1 MEYHT
6 TWYSIELRLL
16 GAYNMKSKF
25 LFWVIVYIGI
35 LLVGLISDWHIVGIC
50 KFILSL
56 LGIFM
61 TIYALALS
69 SIAGK
74 TLKRYAHQES
84 NSGFVPDRFTSF
96 GIYSCMRHP
105 MHLGIGLLP
114 LGIALMFGNIA
125 AILAGGWVL
134 AAAFW
139 FVLTIEEPETMS
151 LYKDSYIEYM
161 QKVPAF
167 NFSLKCVESG
177 LYALKQKELSQE
189 NSKVEVT
196 GFEARYYD
204 KLMNLITFGWY
215 SKFIKKAID
224 DIGLT
229 KSAKVADFGAGTG
242 SNALLMHPY
251 IGKDGEI
258 VGFEIGKE
266 MQEQFLENTKGYK
279 NIILADK
286 SILEPLNEEEKYD
299 FVFISFV
306 LHGFTK
312 ENREKIIQNAC
323 KILKKGGAFVIL
335 DYNEFD
341 VDKAPFIYRFG
352 IRFLECPLAEEFIN
366 TNIEEILNKEGFGDF
381 SAKTYQKGHI
391 RLLKAVKS

>member
-1 MEYHT
+1 
-6 TWYSIELRLL
+6 
-16 GAYNMKSKF
+16 MKSKV

-35 LLVGLISDWHIVGIC
+35 LFVGLLSDWHTIGIC
-50 KFILSL
+50 KFILSI
-56 LGIFM
+56 LGIFI

-69 SIAGK
+69 SIAGR
-74 TLKRYAHQES
+74 TLKRYAHKEP
-84 NSGFVPDRFTSF
+84 NSGFVPDKFTSF

-125 AILAGGWVL
+125 AIMASGWVL

-139 FVLTIEEPETMS
+139 FVLAIEEPETMA
-151 LYKDSYIEYM
+151 LYKESYIDYM

-167 NFSLKCVESG
+167 TFSLKCIERG

-189 NSKVEVT
+189 NSKVEVR
-196 GFEARYYD
+196 GFEAKYYD
-204 KLMNLITFGWY
+204 RLMNLITFGWY

-258 VGFEIGKE
+258 VAFEIGKE
-266 MQEQFLENTKGYK
+266 IKEQFLENTKGYK
-279 NIILADK
+279 NIILVNK

-312 ENREKIIQNAC
+312 ENREKIIQNAH

-335 DYNEFD
+335 DYNEFN

-366 TNIEEILNKEGFGDF
+366 TDIEEILNKEGFGDF
-381 SAKTYQKGHI
+381 SNKTYQKGHI
-391 RLLKAVKS
+391 RLLKAIKV

>member
-1 MEYHT
+1 
-6 TWYSIELRLL
+6 
-16 GAYNMKSKF
+16 MKSKV

-35 LLVGLISDWHIVGIC
+35 LLVGLISDWHIEGIC
-50 KFILSL
+50 KYILAIV
-56 LGIFM
+56 GIF
-61 TIYALALS
+61 IASYAFALS
-69 SIAGK
+69 SIAGR
-74 TLKRYAHQES
+74 TLKRYAHQEPK
-84 NSGFVPDRFTSF
+84 SGFVPDKFTSF

-114 LGIALMFGNIA
+114 LGLALIFGNIA
-125 AILAGGWVL
+125 AIMASGWVL

-139 FVLTIEEPETMS
+139 FVLAIEEPETMA
-151 LYKDSYIEYM
+151 LYKDSYIDYM

-167 NFSLKCVESG
+167 TFSLKCIERG

-215 SKFIKKAID
+215 SKFIKKAIA
-224 DIGLT
+224 DIGLS
-229 KSAKVADFGAGTG
+229 KDAKVADFGAGTG

-258 VGFEIGKE
+258 VGYEIGKE
-266 MQEQFLENTKGYK
+266 MKEQFLENTKGYK

-312 ENREKIIQNAC
+312 ENREKIIQNAH

-341 VDKAPFIYRFG
+341 VEKAPFIYRFG

-366 TNIEEILNKEGFGDF
+366 TDIEEILGEKGFGDF
-381 SAKTYQKGHI
+381 SSKTYQKEHI